1 MRADRSQGVWDY
13 FGRQSQMAYV
23 DTLLAAYKNAN
34 GGVEADAASK
44 LAIGSYAQQVD
55 LGKDTPDGALAKTLA
70 LNSDTTAVVLATYQ
84 FFTGAA
90 PSAAGLT
97 YFLNSSTNT
106 NDLND
111 ATGLYGSFNQESRF
125 INFSINLALGSS
137 SAAQFAADY
146 GSVTIGQTVATAYNK
161 IIGNSVAQA
170 AGVDVDAAV
179 AWLSRQANITALT
192 SFVKANNPTFTAA
205 QVDLAVK
212 AALIGQILNIAV
224 TNNLGGYAEAI
235 NAAIKDYS
243 DDGVLTGNTDAGIN
257 LIVAYPPT
265 GSTGETKNLTADI
278 DTLTG
283 TSGSDSYTGVWDGTG
298 AGNKTTINPLDT
310 IGGAGGNDSLTINAV
325 QTLATADLASVTI
338 TGIETINIRGAQ
350 NVGFDTTGYTDVT
363 ALNVKQAQA
372 VDVDAAGTTAIS
384 VTNATGSIDVDGGST
399 VNVADSTANNN
410 ITIGANEASTG
421 AVSVTDANLGTGTI
435 DVSGGTDVSV
445 TATKA
450 ATGSDIVVGDT
461 GDLPTG
467 AVVINTTGVAYDASG
482 QSTAGIEVRGGTTV
496 VINATATSST
506 AAAAEET
513 SNVGNEIVQ
522 SNIFVHAYDKNTSIT
537 VNQSAPVDAVDAVAA
552 AGAQEVQTITFS
564 AITAGETVAING
576 LTFTAAV
583 NLTAAQVA
591 SAFANVRNGG
601 TQGSA
606 SNSLGFYSGTF
617 NTLAGSTGAVT
628 TTGTTSTV
636 TYTGTAASGSQGLVT
651 IGGTATTLPTAVEVT
666 DGVAAVDAVTGVA
679 GIIGGQVDIDSHA
692 TVDKVTTVSLAGY
705 GGTSSI
711 DSDVLTSLTL
721 KDSHNSVLNV
731 TSVATTLALGLNNVG
746 YVNAAG
752 SKDYS
757 DVNLGGS
764 YTALNVA
771 ASGANS
777 YANVTAAG
785 VTALTV
791 SGDKTVDFGTGT
803 SLASLKTVV
812 VTGSAGVTL
821 NASGANVTS
830 VDTTGTTGSNTFT
843 IDAANATYAGGAGK
857 DSVTLSNTTVT
868 KNVTLGAGDDVLTL
882 ANGTTSVTGVLSGGD
897 GVDTLAMTAAT
908 AQTLSASNAFEA
920 KFNGFEKLGIARL
933 ASNTTNTVDIANL
946 NDLNY
951 VVSAGGFA
959 QSQNSTVTIVR
970 GTAEAGDTFG
980 FTIGTTTASFTTG
993 AASSANDVATA
1004 LANQI
1009 NLAGI
1014 GVTAT
1019 VAGGVI
1025 TLVSSSA
1032 FTITGVTNT
1041 NVGGGT
1047 ADATITPATVTTAGV
1062 VGTLALTN
1070 FVAGGTLEL
1079 TGSAANTSVA
1089 LVDNT
1094 GASDVLNLITKN
1106 GGNTNFGTVTAA
1118 GVETIAI
1125 TATDSTTAS
1134 INTHTVSLADAAL
1147 KTVTVGGNAKV
1158 VLTHDSNVVTSIDA
1172 SANTGGVTA
1181 GSLTTA
1187 TVAATITGGAGADT
1201 LTANHSNDVLIGGA
1215 GADVLKVGTGANL
1228 VTLTGGAGADTFQIL
1243 GASANVNSYAT
1254 ITDASST
1261 DVIKFL
1267 DTGATETFTSA
1278 KLALGDT
1285 AVFQDFANL
1294 AIAST
1299 DTGAITWFQFGG
1311 NTYVVENIS
1320 NSATSFQNGTDII
1333 VKLTG
1338 NIDLS
1343 TAAFSNSAQTLVL
1356 A

>member
-1 MRADRSQGVWDY
+1 MRAVWPQGVWDY

-44 LAIGSYAQQVD
+44 LAIGSYAQQVE
-55 LGKDTPDGALAKTLA
+55 LGKDTPDGALSKTLA

-84 FFTGAA
+84 FFTGSA

-111 ATGLYGSFNQESRF
+111 TGGLYASFNQESRF

-137 SAAQFAADY
+137 SAAQFATDY
-146 GSVTIGQTVATAYNK
+146 GSVTIAQTVSTAYNK

-179 AWLSRQANITALT
+179 AWLSRQSNITALT
-192 SFVKANNPTFTAA
+192 GFVRANNPTFTTA

-224 TNNLGGYAEAI
+224 SNSLGGYAEAI

-243 DDGVLTGNTDAGIN
+243 DDGALTGNTDAGIN

-283 TSGSDSYTGVWDGTG
+283 TSGNDSYTGVWDGVA
-298 AGNKTTINPLDT
+298 AGNKTTINALDT
-310 IGGAGGNDSLTINAV
+310 IGGAGGNDSLTINAL
-325 QTLATADLASVTI
+325 QNLTTADLASVTI
-338 TGIETINIRGAQ
+338 TSIETINLRGAQ
-350 NVGFDTTGYTDVT
+350 DIGFDSSAYADVT
-363 ALNVKQAQA
+363 ALNVKQAIN
-372 VDVDAAGTTAIS
+372 VDVDAAGTTAVS
-384 VTNATGSIDVDGGST
+384 VTNATGSIQVDGGST
-399 VNVADSTANNN
+399 VTVADSTANNN

-421 AVSVTDANLGTGTI
+421 AVTVTDANLGNGSI
-435 DVSGGTDVSV
+435 DVSGGTDISV

-450 ATGSDIVVGDT
+450 TNGSISVGDT
-461 GDLPTG
+461 GDRPTG
-467 AVVINTTGVAYDASG
+467 AVVINTTGVAYNATG
-482 QSTAGIEVRGGTTV
+482 QTTADVTVRGGTTIV
-496 VINATATSST
+496 VNATATTST
-506 AAAAEET
+506 AAAAT
-513 SNVGNEIVQ
+513 ATNIGNEITQANVD
-522 SNIFVHAYDKNTSIT
+522 IHAYDTNTSVT
-537 VNQSAPVDAVDAVAA
+537 VNQSAPVAAVNAVAA

-564 AITAGETVAING
+564 AITAGQTVTING

-591 SAFANVRNGG
+591 SAFANVKNAGV
-601 TQGSA
+601 QGSA
-606 SNSLGFYSGTF
+606 SNSLGTYTGAF
-617 NTLAGSTGAVT
+617 NGQAGSTGAVT

-636 TYTGTAASGSQGLVT
+636 TYTGTAASGSQGLLT
-651 IGGTATTLPTAVEVT
+651 PTGTATTLPTVVEVT
-666 DGVAAVDAVTGVA
+666 DGVAFVDAVTGVA
-679 GIIGGQVDIDSHA
+679 GIIGGEVYIDSHA
-692 TVDKVTTVSLAGY
+692 TTDKVATVSLAGY
-705 GGTSSI
+705 GGTGSTIESNA
-711 DSDVLTSLTL
+711 LKTLNL
-721 KDSHNSVLNV
+721 KDSHNSTLTV
-731 TSVATTLALGLNNVG
+731 TSTATSLALGLNNVG

-752 SKDYS
+752 AKVFSTVD
-757 DVNLGGS
+757 LGAS
-764 YTALNVA
+764 YTTLNVA

-777 YANVTAAG
+777 YTTLAAGG

-791 SGDKTVDFGTGT
+791 SGDKTVDFGTT
-803 SLASLKTVV
+803 SLAALKTVV
-812 VTGSAGVTL
+812 VTGSAGVSL

-843 IDAANATYAGGAGK
+843 INAATATYAGGAGK
-857 DSVTLSNTTVT
+857 DTVTLSSTTVT
-868 KNVTLGAGDDVLTL
+868 KNVTLGAGDDVLKL
-882 ANGTTSVTGVLSGGD
+882 ATGTTSVTGVLSGGD
-897 GVDTLAMTAAT
+897 GIDTLEVAA
-908 AQTLSASNAFEA
+908 ADAATLSASNAFEA
-920 KFNGFEKLGIARL
+920 KFNGFEKLGVRAL

-946 NDLNY
+946 NDINY

-959 QSQNSTVTIVR
+959 QSQNSTVTITR

-980 FTIGTTTASFTTG
+980 FTIGTTTVSYTTNG
-993 AASSANDVATA
+993 TDNDAAVAA
-1004 LANQI
+1004 QLANQI
-1009 NLAGI
+1009 TLAGI
-1014 GVTAT
+1014 GITASS
-1019 VAGGVI
+1019 AGGVI
-1025 TLVSSSA
+1025 SLSSGSA
-1032 FTITGVTNT
+1032 FTVSALTSVNGGASNDANIT
-1041 NVGGGT
+1041 T
-1047 ADATITPATVTTAGV
+1047 ATSTTAGV

-1079 TGSAANTSVA
+1079 TGSTANTSVA
-1089 LVDNT
+1089 LVDAT
-1094 GASDVLNLITKN
+1094 GTSDVLNLITKN

-1125 TATDSTTAS
+1125 TATDSTPTT

-1147 KTVTVGGNAKV
+1147 KTVTIGGNAKV
-1158 VLTHDSNVVTSIDA
+1158 VLTHNSDALVSIDA
-1172 SANTGGVTA
+1172 SANTGGI
-1181 GSLTTA
+1181 TA
-1187 TVAATITGGAGADT
+1187 TTLATAAAAATITGGAGADT
-1201 LTANHSNDVLIGGA
+1201 LTALHSNDVLIGGA
-1215 GADVLKVGTGANL
+1215 GADVLKVGAGANL

-1243 GASANVNSYAT
+1243 GAAANVNSYAT
-1254 ITDASST
+1254 ITDGTAG
-1261 DVIKFL
+1261 DIIKFV
-1267 DTGATETFTSA
+1267 DSAGPESFTSA
-1278 KLALGDT
+1278 KLALGGT

-1311 NTYVVENIS
+1311 DTYVVENIS
-1320 NSATSFQNGTDII
+1320 NNASAFVNGTDII
-1333 VKLTG
+1333 VKLAG
-1338 NIDLS
+1338 PVDLS
-1343 TAAFSNSAQTLVL
+1343 TASFSATSQTLVL